1 MADYTYN
8 DHRNG
13 TYVNPEGTPGN
24 ISPVSNPNGNP
35 GLDESYRGMTDESF
49 RPSFSDLNN
58 TYMFSANGH
67 DAREKFWGKYAD
79 TFSYRNGNADID
91 DPIFTGFTLS
101 IDRLNSPLFY
111 TIGEYDG
118 LASGRTRSDGSAFV
132 RNISDEIENC
142 LRNNYAKYVRGST
155 NSYDIS
161 SILVKDK
168 FPNEDSIGYGMQNNV
183 YVDGIPY
190 GATEYIY
197 MVDKQTKD
205 VGSSQDKGEHFSLGN
220 GKPTQEV
227 SDTVS
232 KDELQQQL
240 AQTDGKISELEK
252 YLDEN
257 RSEHQSNENDVNNIQ
272 SELERV
278 QKEITET
285 NNKIQ
290 SLSIKQDYK
299 TSFESIVNSKLRDY
313 ISLMDNYI
321 INLKPTGGSSTH
333 SLNEYNEIT
342 TKITNL
348 DVTLGTEIGKYDGKP
363 SSVQALL
370 PNIPTSVAQVTSC
383 KITTTSV
390 TNDSEYKNLPVDGG
404 GTFDGSEAYKKGGKY
419 RNLKVKV
426 TVTTSGNNT
435 GELSTLKSKLEN
447 LETRER
453 ELNNNLKNASNKE
466 NNDPYRQKEIEL
478 EQTKEEKRSLQQS
491 IEQANNDTSV
501 AENGSGEISP
511 DAAMHTGDVYGGV
524 QDDATTQNKNKSTLP
539 MPPQTVYDMLGFIR
553 GMVRLTT
560 EYPYLLQS
568 VTGLDE
574 AYKNNYGIKDS
585 FRGSKDNKITL
596 NIYESLDLKVSGM
609 FNKYFNAV
617 YDAQYR
623 RERVPVNLRRFN
635 CSIFVHDIRNFHMMS
650 TTLGKLI
657 RTAGEQNVPK
667 IVEVALN
674 TMSAVEFKFF
684 GCEII
689 PEETG
694 CIFEN
699 VSNAERGD
707 MRMTNFSFSYSDVV
721 INYLPFEDLKRSLL
735 KKLKNGDHRP
745 SVSVKKNNVKNSKD
759 LRYGGEAKVYDMT
772 AENFDSKNPKLNGMS
787 NVYSE
792 NRPVKVKDNEIV
804 FSGEL
809 TGLDGHTTKPQ
820 NNNQIPEK
828 LSGKMSYMLNS
839 PLGNVNANDTPYESN
854 SKENQTEKQ
863 LIGINA
869 SGLDMISN
877 IGNVDENDTYENVPS
892 ESHREINA
900 KELYGIN
907 ARKNGKGIINS
918 LGNVDKND
926 KDEKK
931 PFDNGSENYD
941 VVKHG
946 PYDRT
951 PLGNVNNDDY
961 DEFRYRRMR
970 EDRET
975 AYKNKKINN
984 AATYEAINSVNEN
997 MNASKRE
1004 FELLFN
1010 QLATSVSASIGRERE
1025 NVYDSY
1031 IEEIENVVFPGNN
1044 TDTVDIINYNTIPD
1058 NRNTTIELDSPQLN
1072 GINSVS
1078 ANGYVKRIGNV
1089 NSNDNLESTPDVEE
1103 EEITINGTN
1112 TSISNG
1118 IVSSL
1123 GDVLDDG
1130 NQGNT
1135 IRHIGDVL
1143 PDDQSL
1149 PEIVQLGNVYP
1160 TTVTPPTETYIG
1172 DVLPD
1177 DPNNPVVGNIDN
1189 VYPTLGA
1196 TATQGYI
1203 GDVLPDDPQMP
1214 NIETIGNVY
1223 PVMREPNTQGYIE
1236 DVIPDETIRKPIDKL
1251 HNVYPKPNHLKESNR
1266 NVDKLGSINV
1276 KDKASKIL
1284 EKLDKLSEKKTKN
1297 KIIDDLGM
1305 VK

>member
-1 MADYTYN
+1 MPEYN
-8 DHRNG
+8 YSDHHNG
-13 TYVNPEGTPGN
+13 TYVSPEGTPGN
-24 ISPVSNPNGNP
+24 ISPVSNPEGNQ

-49 RPSFSDLNN
+49 RPNFSDLNN
-58 TYMFSANGH
+58 TYMFSSNGH
-67 DAREKFWGKYAD
+67 NARERFWGKYANS
-79 TFSYRNGNADID
+79 FSYRNGNADID

-118 LASGRTRSDGSAFV
+118 LASGRERNDGSSFV

-168 FPNEDSIGYGMQNNV
+168 YQNGESIGYGMQNNI

-205 VGSSQDKGEHFSLGN
+205 VGSPQDKGGHFSLGD

-227 SDTVS
+227 SDIVS

-240 AQTDGKISELEK
+240 AQIDGKISELEK

-257 RSEHQSNENDVNNIQ
+257 RSEHQENEDDVNNIQ
-272 SELERV
+272 SELESV
-278 QKEITET
+278 QNEITET
-285 NNKIQ
+285 RNKIYT
-290 SLSIKQDYK
+290 LSIKQDYK
-299 TSFESIVNSKLRDY
+299 TSFESIVNSKLKDY
-313 ISLMDNYI
+313 INLMDNYI
-321 INLKPTGGSSTH
+321 INLKPTGGKSTH

-348 DVTLGTEIGKYDGKP
+348 DATLVTEIGKYDGIP
-363 SSVQALL
+363 SAVQALL
-370 PNIPTSVAQVTSC
+370 PDIPTSVVQVTSC
-383 KITTTSV
+383 KITTTPV
-390 TNDSEYKNLPVDGG
+390 TNESEYTNLPVDGG
-404 GTFDGSEAYKKGGKY
+404 GTFNGSEAYKKGGKY
-419 RNLKVKV
+419 RNLKVEV
-426 TVTTSGNNT
+426 TVTTSGNASS
-435 GELSTLKSKLEN
+435 ELSTLKSKLEN

-453 ELNNNLKNASNKE
+453 DLNNNLKNANNRA

-478 EQTKEEKRSLQQS
+478 EQAKEEKRSLQQS

-501 AENGSGEISP
+501 ASNGSGGISP
-511 DAAMHTGDVYGGV
+511 DGAMHTGDVYAGV

-539 MPPQTVYDMLGFIR
+539 IAPQTVYDMLGFIR

-560 EYPYLLQS
+560 QYPYLLQS

-574 AYKNNYGIKDS
+574 VYKNNYGPKDS
-585 FRGSKDNKITL
+585 FRGSKDNKITI

-657 RTAGEQNVPK
+657 RKNKQNVPK

-674 TMSAVEFKFF
+674 TLSAVEFKFF

-694 CIFEN
+694 SIFDN

-735 KKLKNGDHRP
+735 KKLKNGDHKP
-745 SVSVKKNNVKNSKD
+745 FVSVKKNTPKSKKE
-759 LRYGGEAKVYDMT
+759 LRYGGGSKVYDMS
-772 AENFDSKNPKLNGMS
+772 ASKFDSKNPKLNGLS
-787 NVYSE
+787 NVYS
-792 NRPVKVKDNEIV
+792 NNKPVKTDDDNIQ
-804 FSGEL
+804 FTGEL
-809 TGLDGHTTKPQ
+809 DGLDGHITKPQ
-820 NNNQIPEK
+820 KNKQIPDTFG
-828 LSGKMSYMLNS
+828 GKMNYMLNS
-839 PLGNVNANDTPYESN
+839 PLGNVDSNDTLYERG
-854 SKENQTEKQ
+854 SKNKETERQ

-869 SGLDMISN
+869 SGLGMVSN
-877 IGNVDENDTYENVPS
+877 IGNINYNDKYEN
-892 ESHREINA
+892 
-900 KELYGIN
+900 
-907 ARKNGKGIINS
+907 
-918 LGNVDKND
+918 
-926 KDEKK
+926 K
-931 PFDNGSENYD
+931 PVDNGSQNYD
-941 VVKHG
+941 VVKKS

-961 DEFRYRRMR
+961 YEFRHRRMR
-970 EDRET
+970 EDAIT
-975 AYKNKKINN
+975 AYKDKKINN
-984 AATYEAINSVNEN
+984 VANHEAINSANDN
-997 MNASKRE
+997 FNASKRE

-1010 QLATSVSASIGRERE
+1010 QLATSVSASIRRERE
-1025 NVYDSY
+1025 NVYNSY
-1031 IEEIENVVFPGNN
+1031 LEEIENVVFPGND
-1044 TDTVDIINYNTIPD
+1044 TDTVDTINYNTTPD
-1058 NRNTTIELDSPQLN
+1058 NSNTTVELGSPQLN
-1072 GINSVS
+1072 GINSVN

-1089 NSNDNLESTPDVEE
+1089 NNNDSLEPTPDVDE

-1135 IRHIGDVL
+1135 IQYIGDVL
-1143 PDDQSL
+1143 PDDQHL
-1149 PEIVQLGNVYP
+1149 PEVGQLGNVYP
-1160 TTVTPPTETYIG
+1160 TTGTPPTERYIG

-1177 DPNNPVVGNIDN
+1177 DPNNQIVENIDN
-1189 VYPTLGA
+1189 VYPTLD
-1196 TATQGYI
+1196 TTQTQGYI
-1203 GDVLPDDPQMP
+1203 DDVIHDDQQMP
-1214 NIETIGNVY
+1214 NIDMIGNVY
-1223 PVMREPNTQGYIE
+1223 PVMREPKIQGYIE
-1236 DVIPDETIRKPIDKL
+1236 DVIPNKTIGKPIDKL
-1251 HNVYPKPNHLKESNR
+1251 HNVYPKPNNLKEQNG
-1266 NVDKLGSINV
+1266 NFDKLGDIDI
-1276 KDKASKIL
+1276 KEKANKIL

-1297 KIIDDLGM
+1297 KIIEDLGI